1 MTAVVAVTSG
11 ALGNFFAGGFTGNA
25 VVAGGAIAVASGL
38 VGMFL
43 VLRGEVFTGDALSH
57 AAFTGAL
64 AALAAGVDVRIGL
77 FAGTIAVAL
86 LLGALGR
93 RGRPDDVVIGSV
105 FVWILGLGV
114 LFLSLFSASSS
125 GMDSR
130 AGVTVLFGSIFGLTG
145 TDALVALV
153 TCGVVSVLV
162 VLLTRPLLFASL
174 DEAVAAARG
183 VPVRL
188 LGVAFLVLV
197 AVTAAEATPAVGAL
211 QLLGLLT
218 GPAATALLL
227 THRPYRALGLSA
239 GLALGEMWG
248 GIAVAYAVPTLPP
261 TFTVMAVIVAG
272 YIAARLFV
280 RFRSA
285 RLGIRNE
292 TGAVAG

>member
-1 MTAVVAVTSG
+1 MNAVVAVTTG
-11 ALGNFFAGGFTGNA
+11 ALGNFFVGGFTGNA
-25 VVAGGAIAVASGL
+25 VIAGGAIAIAAGL

-105 FVWILGLGV
+105 FVWVLGLGV
-114 LFLSLFSASSS
+114 LFLSLVSASSS

-130 AGVTVLFGSIFGLTG
+130 SGITVLFGSIFGLTG

-162 VLLTRPLLFASL
+162 VLLARPLLFASL

-188 LGVAFLVLV
+188 LGVALLVLV
-197 AVTAAEATPAVGAL
+197 AITAAEATPAVGAL

-218 GPAATALLL
+218 GPAATALLV

-239 GLALGEMWG
+239 GLALVEMWV

-261 TFTVMAVIVAG
+261 TFTVMAVIVVG
-272 YIAARLFV
+272 YIGARLFV
-280 RFRSA
+280 RLRSA
-285 RLGIRNE
+285 RSGIRNE
-292 TGAVAG
+292 TGVVAG